1 MLLIN
6 SKNNKMK
13 TNAIIIILVIILS
26 MILSQARVC
35 SSEVITDENRDTQ
48 CSEKIINILL
58 K

>member
-1 MLLIN
+1 
-6 SKNNKMK
+6 MK